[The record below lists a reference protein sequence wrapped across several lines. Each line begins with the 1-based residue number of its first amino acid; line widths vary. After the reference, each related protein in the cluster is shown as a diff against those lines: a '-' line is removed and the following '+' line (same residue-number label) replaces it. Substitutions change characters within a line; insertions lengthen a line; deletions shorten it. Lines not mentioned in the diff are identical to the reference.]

1 MLPVGAGGNAGARS
15 GGDLACAPHDRTS
28 GDDALDWVCERKS
41 DLLPVRP
48 AMIPP
53 RENTRL
59 LGHEAAVGAFYNAA
73 ASGRLHHAW
82 LIGGPHGIGKA
93 TLAYRFTRWLLAGG
107 TAADLSVA
115 PDLPAAR
122 RVAANTHADLLTIE
136 RRFDDKRK
144 KMQTEIV
151 IDTVHEVGKF
161 LRLTP
166 GEGGWRV
173 VIVDGAEQMNRNA
186 ANALLK
192 LLEEPPKRAILLLVS
207 HAPGRLLP
215 TIRSRCRT
223 LNLAPLAIADVETL
237 LGVYAPDLSDA
248 GRMKLARLSEG
259 SIGTALTL
267 AAEDGVAIAGL
278 VDEALAADAPLAPAR
293 AQAIADVLA
302 RSEDGFTVFMDL
314 LRSGLA
320 AATRQA
326 ARDGVGGSLAGK
338 VSLWQE
344 FARME
349 REVVNLNLDKRAAII
364 VALSQLP
371 NGS

>member
-1 MLPVGAGGNAGARS
+1 
-15 GGDLACAPHDRTS
+15 
-28 GDDALDWVCERKS
+28 
-41 DLLPVRP
+41 
-48 AMIPP
+48 MIPP
-53 RENTRL
+53 RENTLL
-59 LGHEAAVGAFYNAA
+59 LGHDPAMRELYGAA
-73 ASGRLHHAW
+73 AGGRLHHAW
-82 LIGGPHGIGKA
+82 LIGGQEGIGKA
-93 TLAYRFTRWLLAGG
+93 TLAYRFARWLLAGG
-107 TAADLSVA
+107 SAEDLSVPA
-115 PDLPAAR
+115 ELPAVKR
-122 RVAANTHADLLTIE
+122 IAANTHADLLTID

-215 TIRSRCRT
+215 TLRSRCRS
-223 LNLAPLAIADVETL
+223 LNLAPLAEDTVRQL
-237 LGVYAPDLSDA
+237 LEMYAPELGAA
-248 GRMKLARLSEG
+248 GAKNLAGLSEG
-259 SIGTALTL
+259 SIGTALKL

-278 VDEALAADAPLAPAR
+278 VDEALTADAPLPANR
-293 AQAIADVLA
+293 AQAIADSLA
-302 RSEDGFTVFMDL
+302 RSEDGFSVFMDL
-314 LRSGLA
+314 LRAGLA
-320 AATRQA
+320 TATRQA
-326 ARDGVGGSLAGK
+326 ARQGQDHLAAR

-344 FARME
+344 FGRLE
-349 REVVNLNLDKRAAII
+349 RDVVALNLDKRAAIL

-371 NGS
+371 AGTGGL

>member
-1 MLPVGAGGNAGARS
+1 L
-15 GGDLACAPHDRTS
+15 T
-28 GDDALDWVCERKS
+28 E
-41 DLLPVRP
+41 
-48 AMIPP
+48 P
-53 RENTRL
+53 RENFLL
-59 LGHEAAVGAFYNAA
+59 LGHQAAVRALYGAAN
-73 ASGRLHHAW
+73 SGRLHHAW
-82 LIGGPHGIGKA
+82 LIGGQNGIGKA
-93 TLAYRFTRWLLAGG
+93 TLAHRFARWLLAGG
-107 TAADLSVA
+107 VSEDLSVE
-115 PDLPAAR
+115 PGLPTAK

-173 VIVDGAEQMNRNA
+173 VIVDGAEEMNRNA

-215 TIRSRCRT
+215 TIRSRCRS
-223 LNLAPLAIADVETL
+223 LNLSPLAGSDVESL
-237 LGVYAPDLSDA
+237 LGIYAPELDGADRS
-248 GRMKLARLSEG
+248 KLARLSEG

-278 VDEALAADAPLAPAR
+278 VDEALGAAAPLPPGR
-293 AQAIADVLA
+293 AQAIADILA

-314 LRSGLA
+314 LRAGLA
-320 AATRQA
+320 SATRKA
-326 ARDGVGGSLAGK
+326 ARAGGGGGSLVGN

-344 FARME
+344 FGRME
-349 REVVNLNLDKRAAII
+349 REVVGLNLDKRAAIV

-371 NGS
+371 LK